1 MLMPRFRSSLSMYGI
16 SNRSYLQCCVATRQ
30 GLLPQKGSL
39 EPCLSSWNEDGGRH
53 ITRLSMY
60 RQCPPINCQ
69 AACLGLQFSTV
80 LSYTAQKFRSLQG
93 GANQQN
99 HEASQQAPQTHPM
112 TTLMGNLH
120 DSPPFCY
127 VCNKMWGCLLL
138 CSWPWMAKFC
148 HPAIVDPF
156 GKNRTAARKPEQ
168 VWVSLCLWLFGV
180 SPMADVPSPLTCRNA
195 WCVLMDLC
203 HVYVSCLLI

>member
-1 MLMPRFRSSLSMYGI
+1 
-16 SNRSYLQCCVATRQ
+16 
-30 GLLPQKGSL
+30 
-39 EPCLSSWNEDGGRH
+39 
-53 ITRLSMY
+53 MY

-93 GANQQN
+93 GANRQN
-99 HEASQQAPQTHPM
+99 HEASQQAPKTHPM

-156 GKNRTAARKPEQ
+156 GKNRTAARKLEQ

-180 SPMADVPSPLTCRNA
+180 SPMAGRSVTTHMSQCMVRTDGSVPCL
-195 WCVLMDLC
+195 CVMFTYIVYLYYLFFVSLC
-203 HVYVSCLLI
+203 VINVSAGMCYVLVLHFKILLHFIL